1 MELHLEGW
9 LVLDQD
15 DNLALSP
22 EKNKYLFGEECIA
35 ETIMRNFRDYT
46 YAALIHQDSL
56 GDKRTYIPN
65 ANLACWFS
73 DEKNILEEAQMG
85 FDRYM
90 EIGDIKTYGHYVGYS
105 EYTITGFDVD
115 EFTIGGHDL
124 NAEFKFHIGQ
134 YLHLVLTN

>member
-22 EKNKYLFGEECIA
+22 DKNKYLFGEECIA
-35 ETIMRNFRDYT
+35 EAIMRKFRDYT
-46 YAALIHQDSL
+46 YGALIHQDSL
-56 GDKRTYIPN
+56 GDKRTYISN
-65 ANLACWFS
+65 ANLSCWFS
-73 DEKNILEEAQMG
+73 DEKCTLDKAQMA

-90 EIGDIKTYGHYVGYS
+90 EIGNLTAFGHYVGYS
-105 EYTITGFDVD
+105 EYTITGFNVD

-124 NAEFKFHIGQ
+124 NIEFKSHLGQ
-134 YLHLVLTN
+134 YLHLILTD